1 LGFLKIAYPRGKMT
15 LPFWKMTLPWLR
27 HIMKKFNV
35 LVVKMEKVTRYWG
48 RVRDWYA
55 IFFGYVIYTI
65 ILKKKLVL
73 YISKVYVYIWGTT

>member
-1 LGFLKIAYPRGKMT
+1 MTLPFRKMT
-15 LPFWKMTLPWLR
+15 LPCLR

-55 IFFGYVIYTI
+55 IFKKSCTLIALDNQCFMLRVRHIHDNI
-65 ILKKKLVL
+65 KKKVGLV
-73 YISKVYVYIWGTT
+73 Y